1 MDGDG
6 GGSSFFA
13 TIITLLIVL
22 GTAGALIFLWMQF
35 KDHKTDMEGD
45 VKAAA
50 TKAEEANRQVASES
64 TNRLGNIKYV
74 VDQVNTVNED
84 IWNTYNTLASSN
96 AASLTALSSTQESIM
111 TGVDRFFKFS
121 PDNATQ
127 RSLYQA
133 NALLSAN
140 DKPRL
145 EMIQSTSFISGLT
158 AKDLV
163 GGTSNV
169 ARFCAPNGGPCIQFP
184 DAQGDTFL
192 KALVDGRNIVM
203 DSPVK
208 VNQPLGIGGPASTSD
223 MLKIVSSRTDM
234 NYMSAGNVRIDTAG
248 NVALTDTT
256 GTTKATLR
264 IDDAGKLVIESN
276 SGLTIMGNV
285 DVMGTVSMNG
295 APIGSASPPTPPP
308 TLEPFANY
316 MRRKPVKA

>member
-1 MDGDG
+1 
-6 GGSSFFA
+6 
-13 TIITLLIVL
+13 
-22 GTAGALIFLWMQF
+22 
-35 KDHKTDMEGD
+35 
-45 VKAAA
+45 
-50 TKAEEANRQVASES
+50 
-64 TNRLGNIKYV
+64 
-74 VDQVNTVNED
+74 
-84 IWNTYNTLASSN
+84 
-96 AASLTALSSTQESIM
+96 
-111 TGVDRFFKFS
+111 
-121 PDNATQ
+121 
-127 RSLYQA
+127 
-133 NALLSAN
+133 
-140 DKPRL
+140 
-145 EMIQSTSFISGLT
+145 
-158 AKDLV
+158 
-163 GGTSNV
+163 
-169 ARFCAPNGGPCIQFP
+169 
-184 DAQGDTFL
+184 
-192 KALVDGRNIVM
+192 M

-295 APIGSASPPTPPP
+295 APIGSASPPTPPTPPP